1 MIESDNY
8 IPKATLSRLPAYLR
22 YLKGE
27 AGKGIAFISSSE
39 AARDMGLSAVSV
51 RKDLSVVSAPGK
63 PHVGFEIT
71 TLIQDIEKLLGYHRY
86 SHAVVVGAG
95 KLGRAILSYEGFE
108 NYGLH
113 VVGAFDVSPAK
124 IGAVDGKPVYPLER
138 LNEIVT
144 REGVEKGVITV
155 PKEAAQTACDML
167 VGAGVRA
174 ILNFAP
180 VYLSVPNGVQVKYVD
195 LAATLASLG
204 GAPWSE

>member
-1 MIESDNY
+1 MIESDNF

-86 SHAVVVGAG
+86 SHAVV
-95 KLGRAILSYEGFE
+95 
-108 NYGLH
+108 
-113 VVGAFDVSPAK
+113 GAFDVSPAK

-138 LNEIVT
+138 LKEIVT

>member
-1 MIESDNY
+1 MTESENF

-27 AGKGIAFISSSE
+27 AGKGVAFISSAE
-39 AARDMGLSAVSV
+39 VARDMNLSAVAV
-51 RKDLSVVSAPGK
+51 RKDLAVVSAPGK
-63 PHVGFEIT
+63 PHVGFEISV
-71 TLIQDIEKLLGYHRY
+71 LIRDIEKLLGYHRY
-86 SHAVVVGAG
+86 SNAVVVGAG

-108 NYGLH
+108 DYGLH

-124 IGAVDGKPVYPLER
+124 IGAVGGKPVYPLER
-138 LNEIVT
+138 LGEIAA
-144 REGVEKGVITV
+144 REGVDKGVITV
-155 PKEAAQTACDML
+155 PKEAAQTACDLL

-180 VYLSVPNGVQVKYVD
+180 VYLSVPKGVQVKYVD